1 MDKIKIFV
9 FDTLCLGFADC
20 TTYLKDQTFGFP
32 ADLPDG
38 YALFY
43 TGNVYLIKEPYFHG
57 GSGELWEVSQSVFD
71 RINKRMSK
79 MGFDIHPITVKQDGE
94 KVEATTW
101 IYDRAKLT
109 KRGMKS
115 IRINC
120 LRDMSP
126 SLSGKPY
133 PTKTCC

>member
-20 TTYLKDQTFGFP
+20 TTYLNGQTFAFP
-32 ADLPDG
+32 AELPDG

-57 GSGELWEVSQSVFD
+57 GFGELWEVSQSVFD

-79 MGFDIHPITVKQDGE
+79 MGFDIHTIKVIQDGAE
-94 KVEATTW
+94 VEATTW
-101 IYDRAKLT
+101 VYDRAKLT
-109 KRGMKS
+109 KRGMRS
-115 IRINC
+115 IKIRS
-120 LRDMSP
+120 LREMSP
-126 SLSGKPY
+126 SLSGIPY
-133 PTKTCC
+133 PPKTCC